1 MLIDNKTPDKELVQI
16 ILETNNQKAYAIL
29 VDRHK
34 KLIMYQIKKVVHN
47 IDDAEDIMML
57 SFSKAF
63 KNLSS
68 FNPEFAFTT
77 WLARIGFNSAID
89 FSRKKRIVTV
99 SLDNNISKDKE
110 DSNKSSFSEHIF
122 DIEPNPEEQFI
133 LDQNKQLML
142 DVVDTLSDKYKI
154 LVQLRFFEDL
164 KYEEIA
170 ERLQLPLG
178 TVKVQLSR
186 AKNLLIEILKNQK
199 GDI

>member
-1 MLIDNKTPDKELVQI
+1 
-16 ILETNNQKAYAIL
+16 
-29 VDRHK
+29 
-34 KLIMYQIKKVVHN
+34 
-47 IDDAEDIMML
+47 
-57 SFSKAF
+57 
-63 KNLSS
+63 
-68 FNPEFAFTT
+68 
-77 WLARIGFNSAID
+77 
-89 FSRKKRIVTV
+89 
-99 SLDNNISKDKE
+99 
-110 DSNKSSFSEHIF
+110 
-122 DIEPNPEEQFI
+122 
-133 LDQNKQLML
+133 ML